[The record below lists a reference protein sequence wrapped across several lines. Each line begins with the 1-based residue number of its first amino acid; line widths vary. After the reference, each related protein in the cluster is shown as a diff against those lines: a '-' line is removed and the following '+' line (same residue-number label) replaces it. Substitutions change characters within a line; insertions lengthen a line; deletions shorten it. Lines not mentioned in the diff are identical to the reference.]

1 MSQLYENAAGKK
13 CRNKSKAFRPKIRRS
28 HILELAHPPKYEKK
42 EISSFIGEH
51 SKAGRSPEAMGV
63 VLETQIQGNK
73 NFGIKSLAAN
83 AAKNCYSSAQKA
95 HVTLKSE
102 IRKPAL

>member
-28 HILELAHPPKYEKK
+28 HILELAPPPKYEKK

-51 SKAGRSPEAMGV
+51 GKGRSQR
-63 VLETQIQGNK
+63 ETVSYKKYKYRPRLLVRIALLL
-73 NFGIKSLAAN
+73 STATAALHRN
-83 AAKNCYSSAQKA
+83 YF
-95 HVTLKSE
+95 
-102 IRKPAL
+102 